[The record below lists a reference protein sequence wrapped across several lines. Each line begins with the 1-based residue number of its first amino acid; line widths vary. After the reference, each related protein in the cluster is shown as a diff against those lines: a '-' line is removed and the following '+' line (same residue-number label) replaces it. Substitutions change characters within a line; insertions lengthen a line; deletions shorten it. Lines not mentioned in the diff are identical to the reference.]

1 MKQKSFRKSILVNLF
16 VIFLVLV
23 LGGFA
28 LTIVEEN
35 VDGSQQSDNIN
46 AIITELQKK
55 DAISEAEFKKL
66 KKKIIG

>member
-35 VDGSQQSDNIN
+35 VDESQQSDNIN

-55 DAISEAEFKKL
+55 MQLVKL
-66 KKKIIG
+66 NLKN